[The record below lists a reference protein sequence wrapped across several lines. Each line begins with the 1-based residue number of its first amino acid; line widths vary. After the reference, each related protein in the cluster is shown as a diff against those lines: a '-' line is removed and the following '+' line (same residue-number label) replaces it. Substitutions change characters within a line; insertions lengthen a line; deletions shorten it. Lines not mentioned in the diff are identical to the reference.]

1 MSAGSDA
8 LHGLMD
14 VDPARL
20 FVKGIKAI
28 LSLLLGLILVT
39 LLGGIVAVG
48 MDLRSLFV
56 ENTEHVLRR
65 VLVGILIL
73 LAVVEVFKTTLA
85 YFTEGR
91 VKVTFIVD
99 TILVVMLTEI
109 ISLWLKGG
117 SWQAFGLLLAV
128 ITALAALRIVT
139 IRFSPSSI
147 ARYAGDAESAGH

>member
-117 SWQAFGLLLAV
+117 SWQAFGLLLVV
-128 ITALAALRIVT
+128 ITALAGLRIVT
-139 IRFSPSSI
+139 IRFSPSAI

>member
-1 MSAGSDA
+1 
-8 LHGLMD
+8 MD

-117 SWQAFGLLLAV
+117 SWQAFGLLLVV
-128 ITALAALRIVT
+128 ITALAGLRIVT
-139 IRFSPSSI
+139 IRFSPSAI